1 MQGPRAAM
9 VVGGGLAGAAVA
21 ASLARRHWRVQ
32 VLDAAPGPAA
42 GASGL
47 PAGLLA
53 PHTSADDNLLSQLS
67 RAGVRIALRQ
77 ARDRLV
83 DGVDWQPSGVLQKR
97 KGTPDGVL
105 HEDAAWIRPAALVRS
120 WLADPGVQ
128 WRGGLEVARL
138 VPQAGQWAALD
149 GSGKAFATAPLVVV
163 AAALGSHPLLPAA
176 VQLQAVRGQV
186 SLGRVEGVPLASRP
200 LNGNGYFL
208 PAVPL
213 AGGMSWLCGSSY
225 VRGDRSLVPRE
236 EEHAANLQR
245 LRELAPEAARRL
257 APAFSAGDVQAW
269 TGIRCASRDR
279 RPLLGEVA
287 PGLWVSTAMGS
298 RGLTFAALCAEL
310 LAARLH
316 GEPLPLPHKLAAALD
331 VSRQARLPTPGP
343 AIP

>member
-1 MQGPRAAM
+1 M
-9 VVGGGLAGAAVA
+9 A
-21 ASLARRHWRVQ
+21 ASLGRRGWQVQ
-32 VLDAAPGPAA
+32 VLDAAREPAA

-53 PHTSADDNLLSQLS
+53 PHASVDDNLLSQLS
-67 RAGVRIALRQ
+67 RAGVRLTLQQ

-83 DGVDWQPSGVLQKR
+83 EGVNWQPSGVLQKR
-97 KGTPDGVL
+97 KGPHDGIR

-128 WRGGLEVARL
+128 WLGGVEVAKL
-138 VPQAGQWAALD
+138 VPQAGEWAALD
-149 GSGKAFATAPLVVV
+149 PTGKAIATAPLAVVS
-163 AAALGSHPLLPAA
+163 AALGSAALLPAP
-176 VQLQAVRGQV
+176 VSLHAVRGQV
-186 SLGRVEGVPLASRP
+186 SLGRVEGTPLASQP

-225 VRGDRSLVPRE
+225 VRGDRSLVPRA
-236 EEHAANLQR
+236 EEHAENLQR
-245 LRELAPEAARRL
+245 LQELAPDAARRL
-257 APAFSAGDVQAW
+257 APAFRSGDVQAW
-269 TGIRCASRDR
+269 TGIRCASTDR
-279 RPLLGEVA
+279 RPLLGEMA

-316 GEPLPLPHKLAAALD
+316 GEPLPLPAKLVAALD
-331 VSRQARLPTPGP
+331 VARQPPAPTPAP
-343 AIP
+343 AAP